1 MTVPTFPLARIRVT
15 VWSVVAFFLAAL
27 ALGAAL
33 LMQRMRQADLAD
45 SEAQVVHFVA
55 GAEAA
60 LNRVLLGFDVL
71 LASTDEMLGLS
82 ALEGR
87 PLDAATA
94 SQVLRRATRQN
105 LMVRFVALLD
115 DQGRVLASSDP
126 AAEQLA
132 VEVPERFLRQ
142 VLDPSVAS
150 MVVSPPM
157 VSFAS
162 SESVLYMAR
171 AVHME
176 DGRRLLALAQ
186 VPVAM
191 LVPVLMQSVDIAGLE
206 VTFERQDGE
215 LLLAVPAASVARRA
229 VPQPLQPGAHW
240 GRQAR
245 LSQVDALVVAQ
256 PSLYP
261 QLWISASL
269 STEAALAGSRT
280 ERMGVLWAAL
290 LFAAMVLGAGVL
302 VQSYLVRMYAARQE
316 ITQAKATLD
325 QALGSMV
332 SGFMLLDAQRRV
344 VQWNRRYEELF
355 PWLQGSL
362 VEGLPFEVALE
373 ISARCQLPGASEAE
387 RSEWVQR
394 RMLLLYHP
402 DGCSFEQYLTPGMY
416 VQVTERP
423 TPEGGRVIS
432 YHDVTELRRASAEI
446 ESLAFYDPLT
456 GLPNRRMLLDR
467 LGQATQQVQRSGY
480 TGALLFLDLDHFKV
494 LNDTRGHEVGD
505 QLLQQVAQ
513 RLKASVRSCDV
524 VARLGGDEFVV
535 LLGELSSDAAQAAWQ
550 VQHVGEKILHALAQP
565 YMLDGQ
571 VHRSSCSV
579 GAALFSDGSQSAV
592 ELLKRADIAMYQVKA
607 QRGNALCFF
616 DPQMQVEINQRARL
630 ETDLQT
636 ALVEGQF
643 ELHYQPQFTLAGQM
657 VGVEALLRWS
667 HPQRGMV
674 PPGEFIA
681 AAEDSGLIVP
691 LGQWVLRQACM
702 QLAAWQQVPHC
713 ASLQLAVNVSARQFR
728 QPDFAQQ
735 VIAQIQQAGA
745 PAHRLKL
752 ELTESLV
759 LEDVQDS
766 IAKMHQLRTKGVR
779 FSMDDF
785 GTGHSSLAYLTRLP
799 LHQLKIDQSFVRHI
813 GQQHT
818 DDVIVQTIIGMAR
831 TLELE
836 VIAEGVETPAQR
848 DFLADHGCTL
858 YQGYLYG
865 RPMPVQELVAQAAQ
879 AGQGEA

>member
-150 MVVSPPM
+150 MVVSAPM

-191 LVPVLMQSVDIAGLE
+191 LVPVLMQSVDIPGLE

-215 LLLAVPAASVARRA
+215 LLLAVPAASMARRA
-229 VPQPLQPGAHW
+229 MPQPLQPGAHW

-373 ISARCQLPGASEAE
+373 ISAR
-387 RSEWVQR
+387 
-394 RMLLLYHP
+394 
-402 DGCSFEQYLTPGMY
+402 
-416 VQVTERP
+416 
-423 TPEGGRVIS
+423 
-432 YHDVTELRRASAEI
+432 
-446 ESLAFYDPLT
+446 
-456 GLPNRRMLLDR
+456 
-467 LGQATQQVQRSGY
+467 
-480 TGALLFLDLDHFKV
+480 
-494 LNDTRGHEVGD
+494 
-505 QLLQQVAQ
+505 
-513 RLKASVRSCDV
+513 
-524 VARLGGDEFVV
+524 
-535 LLGELSSDAAQAAWQ
+535 
-550 VQHVGEKILHALAQP
+550 
-565 YMLDGQ
+565 
-571 VHRSSCSV
+571 
-579 GAALFSDGSQSAV
+579 
-592 ELLKRADIAMYQVKA
+592 
-607 QRGNALCFF
+607 
-616 DPQMQVEINQRARL
+616 
-630 ETDLQT
+630 
-636 ALVEGQF
+636 
-643 ELHYQPQFTLAGQM
+643 
-657 VGVEALLRWS
+657 
-667 HPQRGMV
+667 
-674 PPGEFIA
+674 
-681 AAEDSGLIVP
+681 
-691 LGQWVLRQACM
+691 
-702 QLAAWQQVPHC
+702 
-713 ASLQLAVNVSARQFR
+713 
-728 QPDFAQQ
+728 
-735 VIAQIQQAGA
+735 
-745 PAHRLKL
+745 
-752 ELTESLV
+752 
-759 LEDVQDS
+759 
-766 IAKMHQLRTKGVR
+766 RT
-779 FSMDDF
+779 
-785 GTGHSSLAYLTRLP
+785 T
-799 LHQLKIDQSFVRHI
+799 
-813 GQQHT
+813 
-818 DDVIVQTIIGMAR
+818 
-831 TLELE
+831 
-836 VIAEGVETPAQR
+836 
-848 DFLADHGCTL
+848 
-858 YQGYLYG
+858 
-865 RPMPVQELVAQAAQ
+865 
-879 AGQGEA
+879 